1 MKNRMVLYAGIALI
15 VALYLYDSSTKT
27 EVLIPAV
34 VVAIES
40 QTPDKGGDTWHMTV
54 TVDTGEV
61 VLEPRASRPDVA
73 LGDRICVTEVM
84 REGQP
89 SQYVFAPSATTC

>member
-15 VALYLYDSSTKT
+15 VALYLYDSSSKT
-27 EVLIPAV
+27 EILIPAT

-40 QTPDKGGDTWHMTV
+40 QTPEKGGDTWHMTV
-54 TVDTGEV
+54 AVDAGKV

-73 LGDRICVTEVM
+73 LDDRICVTEVV
-84 REGQP
+84 REGQT
-89 SQYVFAPSATTC
+89 SEYRFAPFAVC